1 MSNHLDVRL
10 AEELKS
16 HPIIAKGR
24 KIERIMGYDDCS
36 TQKQQYPLEFGKSNP
51 TLLPPSRLDLLDL
64 SAISEHNLESIA
76 LIGSGSRIRLS
87 ETVAGHP
94 PPRMFVA
101 HFSRMQVSL
110 QRTVKET

>member
-1 MSNHLDVRL
+1 LDT
-10 AEELKS
+10 
-16 HPIIAKGR
+16 IIAPPKS
-24 KIERIMGYDDCS
+24 ENTVRIW
-36 TQKQQYPLEFGKSNP
+36 QKQS
-51 TLLPPSRLDLLDL
+51 TLLPSCRLDLLDL
-64 SAISEHNLESIA
+64 SGLSEHNLESIA
-76 LIGSGSRIRLS
+76 LIGSRSRIRLS